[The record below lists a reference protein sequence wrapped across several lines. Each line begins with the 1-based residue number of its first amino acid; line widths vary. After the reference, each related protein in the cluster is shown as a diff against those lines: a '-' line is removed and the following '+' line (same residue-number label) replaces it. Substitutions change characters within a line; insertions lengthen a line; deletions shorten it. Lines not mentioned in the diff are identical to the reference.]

1 MISPIILKSLNS
13 NLQITQENEI
23 LDLNEKSQIYGLTL
37 NKEDVKEI
45 INSRDNTLKNYGR
58 IELDIGITKMIIEN
72 LYKSQY
78 TDRDDY
84 VELINDLQEVFYYLK
99 NETLDQISDI
109 EIIDIIDE
117 VYNNCSGRIDI
128 VQEKCEEFAK
138 SYRWKLGG
146 EI

>member
-23 LDLNEKSQIYGLTL
+23 LALNEKSNIYGLTL

-45 INSRDNTLKNYGR
+45 INSRDNTLKSYGR

-78 TDRDDY
+78 TDKDDY
-84 VELINDLQEVFYYLK
+84 VYAINDLHEIFYYLK
-99 NETLDQISDI
+99 NETLDQISDKDII
-109 EIIDIIDE
+109 EIIDE
-117 VYNNCSGRIDI
+117 FYNNCCGRIDI

-138 SYRWKLGG
+138 NYRWKLGD

>member
-58 IELDIGITKMIIEN
+58 IELDISITKMIIEN

-78 TDRDDY
+78 TDKDDY
-84 VELINDLQEVFYYLK
+84 VYAINDLHEVFYYLK

-109 EIIDIIDE
+109 EIIEIIDE
-117 VYNNCSGRIDI
+117 FYNNCSGRIDI

-138 SYRWKLGG
+138 SYRWNLGG

>member
-45 INSRDNTLKNYGR
+45 INSRDNTLKSYGR
-58 IELDIGITKMIIEN
+58 IELDIGVTKMIIEN

-78 TDRDDY
+78 TDKDDY
-84 VELINDLQEVFYYLK
+84 VYAINDLHEVFYYLK

-109 EIIDIIDE
+109 EIIELIDE

-138 SYRWKLGG
+138 SYRWKLEG

>member
-23 LDLNEKSQIYGLTL
+23 LNLNEKSQMYGLSL

-45 INSRDNTLKNYGR
+45 INSRDNTLKSYGR
-58 IELDIGITKMIIEN
+58 IELNISITKMIIEN

-78 TDRDDY
+78 TDKDDY
-84 VELINDLQEVFYYLK
+84 VYVINDLHEVFYYLK

-109 EIIDIIDE
+109 EVIEIIDDI
-117 VYNNCSGRIDI
+117 YNNCSGRIDI

-138 SYRWKLGG
+138 NYRWGIGG

>member
-45 INSRDNTLKNYGR
+45 INSRDNTLKSYGR

-78 TDRDDY
+78 TDKDDY
-84 VELINDLQEVFYYLK
+84 VYAINDLHEVFYYLK

-117 VYNNCSGRIDI
+117 VYNNCSGRVDI
-128 VQEKCEEFAK
+128 VQEKCEEIAK
-138 SYRWKLGG
+138 SYRLKLGS

>member
-1 MISPIILKSLNS
+1 MISPIILSSLNS
-13 NLQITQENEI
+13 NLEVIQEQE
-23 LDLNEKSQIYGLTL
+23 LLELNQNSSAYGLTL
-37 NKEDVKEI
+37 NKQDIKEI
-45 INSRDNTLKNYGR
+45 INSRNNTLKSYGR
-58 IELDIGITKMIIEN
+58 IELDINVTKSIIEN

-109 EIIDIIDE
+109 EIIEIIDE
-117 VYNNCSGRIDI
+117 IYNNCSGRIDI

-138 SYRWKLGG
+138 SYRYRLGR

>member
-1 MISPIILKSLNS
+1 MISPIILSSLNS
-13 NLQITQENEI
+13 NLEVIQEQE
-23 LDLNEKSQIYGLTL
+23 LLELNENSRPYGLTL
-37 NKEDVKEI
+37 NKEDIKQI
-45 INSRDNTLKNYGR
+45 INSRNNTLKSYGR
-58 IELDIGITKMIIEN
+58 IELDINVTKSIIEN

-109 EIIDIIDE
+109 EIIEIIDE
-117 VYNNCSGRIDI
+117 IYNNCSGRIDI

-138 SYRWKLGG
+138 SYRYRLGC

>member
-23 LDLNEKSQIYGLTL
+23 LDLNEKSQVYGLTL
-37 NKEDVKEI
+37 IKEDVKEI

-78 TDRDDY
+78 TDKDDY
-84 VELINDLQEVFYYLK
+84 VYAINDLHEVFYYLK

-117 VYNNCSGRIDI
+117 AYNNCSGRVDI

-138 SYRWKLGG
+138 SYRLKLRG
-146 EI
+146 

>member
-23 LDLNEKSQIYGLTL
+23 LNLNEKSQMYGLSL

-45 INSRDNTLKNYGR
+45 INSRDNTLKSYGR
-58 IELDIGITKMIIEN
+58 IELNISITKMIIEN

-78 TDRDDY
+78 TDKDDY
-84 VELINDLQEVFYYLK
+84 VYAINDLHEVFYYLK

-109 EIIDIIDE
+109 EVIEIIDDI
-117 VYNNCSGRIDI
+117 YNNCSGRIDI

-138 SYRWKLGG
+138 NYRWGIGG

>member
-23 LDLNEKSQIYGLTL
+23 LDLNEKSQVYGLTL

-45 INSRDNTLKNYGR
+45 INSRYNTLKSYGR

-78 TDRDDY
+78 TDKDDY
-84 VELINDLQEVFYYLK
+84 VYAINDLHEVFYYLK

-117 VYNNCSGRIDI
+117 AYNNCSGRVDI

-138 SYRWKLGG
+138 SYRLKLRG

>member
-23 LDLNEKSQIYGLTL
+23 LNLNEKSQMYGLSL

-45 INSRDNTLKNYGR
+45 INSRDNTLKSYGR
-58 IELDIGITKMIIEN
+58 IELNISITKMIIEN

-78 TDRDDY
+78 TDKDDY
-84 VELINDLQEVFYYLK
+84 VYAINDLHEVFYYLK

>member
-1 MISPIILKSLNS
+1 MISPIILKCLNS

-23 LDLNEKSQIYGLTL
+23 LNLNEKSQMYGLSL

-45 INSRDNTLKNYGR
+45 INSRDNTLKSYGR
-58 IELDIGITKMIIEN
+58 IELDISITKMIIEN

-78 TDRDDY
+78 TDKDDY
-84 VELINDLQEVFYYLK
+84 VYAINDLHEVFYYLK

-138 SYRWKLGG
+138 SYRWRLGD

>member
-45 INSRDNTLKNYGR
+45 INSRDNILKSYGR
-58 IELDIGITKMIIEN
+58 IELDIGVTKMIIEN

-78 TDRDDY
+78 TDKDDY
-84 VELINDLQEVFYYLK
+84 VYVINDLHEVFYYLK

-109 EIIDIIDE
+109 EIIELIDE

-138 SYRWKLGG
+138 SYRWKLGS

>member
-1 MISPIILKSLNS
+1 MISPIILKCLNS

-45 INSRDNTLKNYGR
+45 INSRDNTLKSYGR

-78 TDRDDY
+78 TDKDDY
-84 VELINDLQEVFYYLK
+84 VYVINDLHEVFYYLK

-109 EIIDIIDE
+109 EIIEIIDE
-117 VYNNCSGRIDI
+117 IYNNCSGRIDI

-138 SYRWKLGG
+138 NYRWGIGG

>member
-1 MISPIILKSLNS
+1 MISPIILSSLNS
-13 NLQITQENEI
+13 NLEVIQEQE
-23 LDLNEKSQIYGLTL
+23 LLELNENSSAYGLTL
-37 NKEDVKEI
+37 NKEDIKEI
-45 INSRDNTLKNYGR
+45 INSRNNTLKSYGR
-58 IELDIGITKMIIEN
+58 IELDINVTKSIIEN

-109 EIIDIIDE
+109 EIIEIIDE
-117 VYNNCSGRIDI
+117 IYNNCSGRIDI

-138 SYRWKLGG
+138 SYKYRLGR

>member
-78 TDRDDY
+78 TDKDDY
-84 VELINDLQEVFYYLK
+84 VYAINDLHEVFYYLK

-109 EIIDIIDE
+109 EIIEIIDE

-138 SYRWKLGG
+138 SYRLKLGG
-146 EI
+146 KI

>member
-23 LDLNEKSQIYGLTL
+23 LDLNEKSQVYGLTL

-78 TDRDDY
+78 TDKDDY
-84 VELINDLQEVFYYLK
+84 VYAINDLHEVFYYLK

-109 EIIDIIDE
+109 EIIEIIDE

-138 SYRWKLGG
+138 SYRLKLGG

>member
-78 TDRDDY
+78 TDKDDY
-84 VELINDLQEVFYYLK
+84 VYAINDLHEVFYYLK

-109 EIIDIIDE
+109 EIIEIIDE

-138 SYRWKLGG
+138 SYRWNLGG

>member
-1 MISPIILKSLNS
+1 MISQIILKSLNS

-45 INSRDNTLKNYGR
+45 INSRDNTLKSYGR

-78 TDRDDY
+78 TDKDDY
-84 VELINDLQEVFYYLK
+84 VYAINDLHEVFYYLK

-109 EIIDIIDE
+109 EIIEIIDE

-138 SYRWKLGG
+138 SYRWNLGG

>member
-23 LDLNEKSQIYGLTL
+23 LDLNEKSQVYGLTL

-78 TDRDDY
+78 TD
-84 VELINDLQEVFYYLK
+84 
-99 NETLDQISDI
+99 
-109 EIIDIIDE
+109 
-117 VYNNCSGRIDI
+117 
-128 VQEKCEEFAK
+128 
-138 SYRWKLGG
+138 
-146 EI
+146 

>member
-78 TDRDDY
+78 TDKDDY
-84 VELINDLQEVFYYLK
+84 VYAINDLHEVFYYLK

-109 EIIDIIDE
+109 EVIEIIDDI
-117 VYNNCSGRIDI
+117 YNNCSGRIDI

-138 SYRWKLGG
+138 NYRWGIGG

>member
-23 LDLNEKSQIYGLTL
+23 LDLNEKSQVYGLTL

-78 TDRDDY
+78 TDKDDY
-84 VELINDLQEVFYYLK
+84 VYAINDLHEVFYYLK

-128 VQEKCEEFAK
+128 VQEKCEAFAK
-138 SYRWKLGG
+138 KYRWTMEC

>member
-23 LDLNEKSQIYGLTL
+23 LDLNKKSQVYGLTL

-45 INSRDNTLKNYGR
+45 INSRDNTLKSYGR

-78 TDRDDY
+78 TDKDDY
-84 VELINDLQEVFYYLK
+84 VYAINDLHEVFYYLK

-117 VYNNCSGRIDI
+117 AYNNCSGRVDI

-138 SYRWKLGG
+138 SYRLKLGS

>member
-23 LDLNEKSQIYGLTL
+23 LNLNEKSQMYGLTL

-45 INSRDNTLKNYGR
+45 INWRDNTLKSYGR
-58 IELDIGITKMIIEN
+58 IELNISITKMIIEN

-78 TDRDDY
+78 TDKDDY
-84 VELINDLQEVFYYLK
+84 VYAINDLHEVFYYLK

-138 SYRWKLGG
+138 SYRWKLGS

>member
-23 LDLNEKSQIYGLTL
+23 LDLNEKSQVYGLTL

-78 TDRDDY
+78 TDKDDY
-84 VELINDLQEVFYYLK
+84 VYAINDLHEVFYYLK

-109 EIIDIIDE
+109 EIIEIIDE
-117 VYNNCSGRIDI
+117 IYNNCSGRIDI

-138 SYRWKLGG
+138 NYRWGIGG

>member
-1 MISPIILKSLNS
+1 MISPIILSSLNS
-13 NLQITQENEI
+13 NLEVIQEQE
-23 LDLNEKSQIYGLTL
+23 LLELNENSSEYGLTL
-37 NKEDVKEI
+37 NKEDIKEI
-45 INSRDNTLKNYGR
+45 INSRNNTLKSYGR
-58 IELDIGITKMIIEN
+58 IELDINVTKSIIEN

-109 EIIDIIDE
+109 EIIEIIDE
-117 VYNNCSGRIDI
+117 IYNNCSGRIDI

-138 SYRWKLGG
+138 SYRYRLGC

>member
-1 MISPIILKSLNS
+1 MISQIILKSLNS

-78 TDRDDY
+78 TDKDDY
-84 VELINDLQEVFYYLK
+84 VYAINDLHEVFYYLK
-99 NETLDQISDI
+99 NETLDQISDVEII
-109 EIIDIIDE
+109 EIIDDI
-117 VYNNCSGRIDI
+117 YNKCSGRIDI
-128 VQEKCEEFAK
+128 IQEKCEAFAK
-138 SYRWKLGG
+138 KYRWTMECG
-146 EI
+146 I

>member
-1 MISPIILKSLNS
+1 MISQIILKSLNS

-78 TDRDDY
+78 TDKDDY
-84 VELINDLQEVFYYLK
+84 VYAINDLHEVFYYLK

-109 EIIDIIDE
+109 EIIEIIDE